1 MGRGVRWGCADL
13 GVLLLPCRLSP
24 SPTTRPRSLLPL
36 CPQPCSDHV
45 PICVDSE
52 PPAPRKL
59 MTTQAPTSRGPY
71 STSNPRPPRP
81 LSHSKKPTQVASACR
96 MKQLEV
102 ARGGA
107 QGFWISPRPSRGLLP
122 PPQCLDRK
130 GAVATPWGRLPAPG
144 IGGGGPMGVL
154 TTARGSF
161 LGSAGPGHGGG
172 GSHGGPDHSRGAFLA
187 GGRGGGTTG
196 CRSEPGRVR
205 WMVGGASSPRRPA
218 AEASVEA
225 GVSLTVH
232 TAQPATSALGPHSLG
247 GPSL

>member
-1 MGRGVRWGCADL
+1 MEPWG
-13 GVLLLPCRLSP
+13 
-24 SPTTRPRSLLPL
+24 
-36 CPQPCSDHV
+36 
-45 PICVDSE
+45 
-52 PPAPRKL
+52 
-59 MTTQAPTSRGPY
+59 TS
-71 STSNPRPPRP
+71 
-81 LSHSKKPTQVASACR
+81 R

-144 IGGGGPMGVL
+144 MGEGAPMGVL
-154 TTARGSF
+154 TTAGGHSWV
-161 LGSAGPGHGGG
+161 LLAPGMGE
-172 GSHGGPDHSRGAFLA
+172 GSHGGPDRSRGAFLA

-205 WMVGGASSPRRPA
+205 WMVGGASWPRRPA

>member
-1 MGRGVRWGCADL
+1 MLSGAGGVGRGVRWGCADL

-144 IGGGGPMGVL
+144 IGGGGPKGVL
-154 TTARGSF
+154 TTAGGHSWRE
-161 LGSAGPGHGGG
+161 AGVVALL
-172 GSHGGPDHSRGAFLA
+172 DAAQSRGVCA
-187 GGRGGGTTG
+187 GWWVGPPRPVALPLKRAWRLG
-196 CRSEPGRVR
+196 CRSLSTLHSQQLLPWGLTPLEAQVCDI
-205 WMVGGASSPRRPA
+205 SPF
-218 AEASVEA
+218 
-225 GVSLTVH
+225 SLF
-232 TAQPATSALGPHSLG
+232 LL
-247 GPSL
+247 